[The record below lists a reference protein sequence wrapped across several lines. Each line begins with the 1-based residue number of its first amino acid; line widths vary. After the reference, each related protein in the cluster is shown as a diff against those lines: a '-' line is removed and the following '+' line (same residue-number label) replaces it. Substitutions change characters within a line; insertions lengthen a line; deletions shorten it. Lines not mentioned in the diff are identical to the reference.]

1 VSTSAL
7 QKHWEMCCF
16 FPFSFIWLVNCRVE
30 DEPVDFELPSQHQQ
44 TELKVPSLVEERS
57 KFKFQEKKISRPV
70 ADDDATPSTFT
81 GFKKKG
87 NFRGNTRQRLDTD
100 D

>member
-1 VSTSAL
+1 
-7 QKHWEMCCF
+7 MF
-16 FPFSFIWLVNCRVE
+16 FILFWLSNCRVE
-30 DEPVDFELPSQHQQ
+30 DEPVDFELPSQQQ
-44 TELKVPSLVEERS
+44 LTEIKVPTLVEDRPKI
-57 KFKFQEKKISRPV
+57 KFHEKKITRPIDD
-70 ADDDATPSTFT
+70 DDDATKPTFT